1 MSTEQILLWGL
12 GLLSTYLA
20 IEWRQQREKN
30 KRLSEVLNE
39 KKVSV
44 YSGLIKIFF
53 AILQISDEKQETERK
68 MKESIK
74 QLRELNHELILYSSA
89 GVYKVYGDLFSN
101 FYKEND
107 TKKTIQ
113 LFGEIIKEI
122 RKDITT
128 DNVLSNFQWF
138 DSLRPVIKDLDKYV
152 PERYRNDRGIYSK
165 IYSVDKRSDD
175 K

>member
-1 MSTEQILLWGL
+1 VK
-12 GLLSTYLA
+12 
-20 IEWRQQREKN
+20 KN

-89 GVYKVYGDLFSN
+89 GVYKGLRRSVFKFL
-101 FYKEND
+101 
-107 TKKTIQ
+107 Q
-113 LFGEIIKEI
+113 
-122 RKDITT
+122 RK
-128 DNVLSNFQWF
+128 
-138 DSLRPVIKDLDKYV
+138 
-152 PERYRNDRGIYSK
+152 
-165 IYSVDKRSDD
+165 
-175 K
+175 